1 MKISLKLVKRKEC
14 TVLTWPAKLLLL
26 SLLVTFFCLVF
37 FRIPF
42 FLSKNDPVNGD
53 YLLLDGQMPDFSIKN
68 AIKIFNESNY
78 KTIITTGGKFP
89 SGYIVSGKKNMAELT
104 YATFIELGFDSAKI
118 VAIQGGDIP
127 KDRTYH
133 SGLSLKNWFS
143 EHNIGNAEIDILA
156 VGCHAR
162 RSQILFQ
169 KALGDNFKVGI
180 IAIEDKSYDNK
191 KWWKTSTGARNVIS
205 ETIAFIYA
213 SLFFNPKTE
222 FKKK

>member
-1 MKISLKLVKRKEC
+1 MKISLKLFKRKEC
-14 TVLTWPAKLLLL
+14 TVLTWPAKLLFL
-26 SLLVTFFCLVF
+26 SILITFICLVF

-53 YLLLDGQMPDFSIKN
+53 YLLLDGQMPDFAIRN
-68 AIKIFNESNY
+68 AIEIFNESNY

-118 VAIQGGDIP
+118 IAIQGGDIP
-127 KDRTYH
+127 TNRTYN
-133 SGLSLKNWFS
+133 SGLSLKRWFS
-143 EHNIGNAEIDILA
+143 EHNINNAEIDILA
-156 VGCHAR
+156 IGCHAR
-162 RSQILFQ
+162 RSHILFQ
-169 KALGDNFKVGI
+169 KALGDNYNVGI

-191 KWWKTSTGARNVIS
+191 KWWKTSKASRNVIS

-213 SLFFNPKTE
+213 RIFFYPKTE
-222 FKKK
+222 QKKK